1 MIRLPP
7 SSTRTDTLFP
17 YTTRFRSPR
26 RLPAAQRAAQ
36 VVDLGADSHR
46 VGEQGL
52 VRGTMAEVGAD
63 RGEHRF
69 AAGLEGVA
77 QAGEIVHALA
87 RVGAIPLPAGAQAV
101 EGGAQFGGG
110 GVGHVHGRTIRT
122 RPTTIAGCT
131 IVVRSEE
138 HTSEIP

>member
-1 MIRLPP
+1 MRISDW
-7 SSTRTDTLFP
+7 SSDVCSSDL
-17 YTTRFRSPR
+17 
-26 RLPAAQRAAQ
+26 Q
-36 VVDLGADSHR
+36 VVDLGADGHR

-87 RVGAIPLPAGAQAV
+87 RVGTIALPGGAQAV
-101 EGGAQFGGG
+101 EGGAQFGG
-110 GVGHVHGRTIRT
+110 
-122 RPTTIAGCT
+122 
-131 IVVRSEE
+131 RSEE
-138 HTSEIP
+138 HTSELQSLMRTSYAVFCLKKKKKNTT